1 MAYNLQADKNPTSV
15 NILKLQRY
23 NFKFFSLE
31 EVVFF
36 EYLIV
41 KAKAFGFGQFYHST
55 ETISSQ
61 TGIKRTKLDTI
72 IGKFDKLGILRVE
85 VKGFPKVKWFHVDFE
100 RIHALLA
107 QIYQSA
113 ENGKL
118 SADMLKLL
126 SGFYNPLVESYQKK
140 NNKKRIDKENNK
152 KEKLVGDTDWDAF
165 GVIFNEFLLDL
176 KIELNLREVQCKYDE
191 QHLYNLYSN
200 YEQEVILENLRR
212 YFKQNSYGG
221 KVSDFLKTEKL
232 STKKN
237 SFIEK
242 AIFQEKKFAE
252 SLLKNLEAVYNQRRE
267 KASTSKKS
275 YSKTALAI
283 NNAAIEKVRKVLK
296 VRGENEIKNAFV
308 AYTDAII
315 NNDIQP
321 AKILPYFFSDQFGEF
336 GVLDSYLDHFNVNY
350 AIHSK

>member
-1 MAYNLQADKNPTSV
+1 MAYNLEKDKNPTCV
-15 NILKLQRY
+15 NIIKLQRY

-36 EYLIV
+36 EYLVV

-72 IGKFDKLGILRVE
+72 IGKFNKLGILHVE
-85 VKGFPKVKWFHVDFE
+85 VKGFPKVKHFTVDFE
-100 RIHALLA
+100 QIQALLS

-118 SADMLKLL
+118 PADMLKLL

-140 NNKKRIDKENNK
+140 NKLIRIDKENNK
-152 KEKLVGDTDWDAF
+152 KEKPVGDTDWDAF
-165 GVIFNEFLLDL
+165 GVIFNEFILDL

-212 YFKQNSYGG
+212 YFKQNSFGG

-242 AIFQEKKFAE
+242 AIFEEKKFAE
-252 SLLKNLEAVYNQRRE
+252 NLVKNLESIFNERRE
-267 KASTSKKS
+267 TNSTSKKR
-275 YSKTALAI
+275 YSKTGLAI
-283 NNAAIEKVRKVLK
+283 NSAIIEKVRKVLK
-296 VRGENEIKNAFV
+296 QRGEQEIRNSFI
-308 AYTDAII
+308 AYSDAII
-315 NNDIQP
+315 KNDIQP
-321 AKILPYFFSDQFGEF
+321 AKILPYFFSENFGEY
-336 GVLDSYLDHFNVNY
+336 GVLDTYLDYFNVNY
-350 AIHSK
+350 AIQIK

>member
-1 MAYNLQADKNPTSV
+1 MSYNIKADKNPTCI

-23 NFKFFSLE
+23 NFKFFALE
-31 EVVFF
+31 EVVFY

-55 ETISSQ
+55 ETISGE

-72 IGKFDKLGILRVE
+72 IGKFSQLGILQVE
-85 VKGFPKVKWFHVDFE
+85 VKGFPKVKHFKVDFE
-100 RIHALLA
+100 RIHSLLS

-126 SGFYNPLVESYQKK
+126 IDFYNPLVESYQKK
-140 NNKKRIDKENNK
+140 NNTERINKENNK
-152 KEKLVGDTDWDAF
+152 KEKKEGDTDWDAF
-165 GVIFNEFLLDL
+165 GSLFNEFLLDL

-191 QHLYNLYSN
+191 QHLFNLYSN

-242 AIFQEKKFAE
+242 AIFEEKKFAE
-252 SLLKNLEAVYNQRRE
+252 NLLKTLEGVFNDRRE
-267 KASTSKKS
+267 TNSTSKKR
-275 YSKTALAI
+275 YTKTALAI
-283 NNAAIEKVRKVLK
+283 NNASIERVRKVLK
-296 VRGENEIKNAFV
+296 VKGEQEIRNAFI

-315 NNDIQP
+315 QNDIQP
-321 AKILPYFFSDQFGEF
+321 AKILPYFFSEKFGEY

>member
-1 MAYNLQADKNPTSV
+1 MVYAKKEDKNPTCV

-36 EYLIV
+36 EYLVV

-55 ETISSQ
+55 ETISGE
-61 TGIKRTKLDTI
+61 TGIKRTKLDSI
-72 IGKFDKLGILRVE
+72 IGKFGQLGILQVE
-85 VKGFPKVKWFHVDFE
+85 VKGFPKVKHFKVDFE

-126 SGFYNPLVESYQKK
+126 TDFYNPLVESYQKK
-140 NNKKRIDKENNK
+140 NNIERINKENIK
-152 KEKLVGDTDWDAF
+152 KENQDGDTDWNAF
-165 GVIFNEFLLDL
+165 GSLFNEFLLDL
-176 KIELNLREVQCKYDE
+176 KIELNMREVQCKYDE

-242 AIFQEKKFAE
+242 AIFEEKKFAE
-252 SLLKNLEAVYNQRRE
+252 NLLKTLEGIFNERRE
-267 KASTSKKS
+267 TNSTSKKRF
-275 YSKTALAI
+275 SKTGLAT
-283 NNAAIEKVRKVLK
+283 NNATIEKARKVLK
-296 VRGENEIKNAFV
+296 VRGEQQIRNAFI
-308 AYTDAII
+308 AYADAII
-315 NNDIQP
+315 KEEISPD
-321 AKILPYFFSDQFGEF
+321 KILPYFFAESFGEY
-336 GVLDSYLDHFNVNY
+336 GVLDNYLDHFNVNY
-350 AIHSK
+350 AIRS

>member
-1 MAYNLQADKNPTSV
+1 MAYNLQADRNPTCV

-23 NFKFFSLE
+23 NFKFLSLE
-31 EVVFF
+31 EVIFF
-36 EYLIV
+36 EYLVV

-55 ETISSQ
+55 ETISGE

-72 IGKFDKLGILRVE
+72 IQKFERLGILQVE
-85 VKGFPKVKWFHVDFE
+85 VKGFPKVKHFKVDFE
-100 RIHALLA
+100 QIHSLLSR
-107 QIYQSA
+107 IYQSA

-126 SGFYNPLVESYQKK
+126 SGFYNPLVETYQKK
-140 NNKKRIDKENNK
+140 NNIKRIDKENNK
-152 KEKLVGDTDWDAF
+152 KEKPVDDTDWDAF
-165 GVIFNEFLLDL
+165 GDIFNEFLLDL

-191 QHLYNLYSN
+191 QHLFNLYSN
-200 YEQEVILENLRR
+200 YEQEVILKTLRR

-221 KVSDFLKTEKL
+221 KVSNFLKTEKL

-242 AIFQEKKFAE
+242 AIFEEKKFAE
-252 SLLKNLEAVYNQRRE
+252 NLLKNLEAVYNQRRE

-296 VRGENEIKNAFV
+296 VRGENEIKNAFI

-321 AKILPYFFSDQFGEF
+321 AKILPYFFSDQFGEY

>member
-1 MAYNLQADKNPTSV
+1 MAYNRKEDKNPTCV

-41 KAKAFGFGQFYHST
+41 KAKAFGFRPFYHST
-55 ETISSQ
+55 ETISGE

-72 IGKFDKLGILRVE
+72 IGKFSQLGILQVE
-85 VKGFPKVKWFHVDFE
+85 VKGFPKVKHFKVDFE

-107 QIYQSA
+107 QIYQNA

-126 SGFYNPLVESYQKK
+126 TGFYNPLVESYQKK
-140 NNKKRIDKENNK
+140 NNIERINKEHNK
-152 KEKLVGDTDWDAF
+152 IENQDGDTDWTAF
-165 GVIFNEFLLDL
+165 GSLFNEFLLDL

-232 STKKN
+232 SSKKN

-242 AIFQEKKFAE
+242 TIFEEKKFAE
-252 SLLKNLEAVYNQRRE
+252 NLLKNLEELYNQRRE
-267 KASTSKKS
+267 KVSTSKKS

-283 NNAAIEKVRKVLK
+283 NKAAIEKVRKVLK
-296 VRGENEIKNAFV
+296 VRGENEIKNAFI
-308 AYTDAII
+308 AYADAII
-315 NNDIQP
+315 NKDIQP
-321 AKILPYFFSDQFGEF
+321 AKILPYFFSDQFGEY